1 MKLVQSSRAQ
11 VYYVVLATALI
22 YTSLVVIGLRGW
34 LNGNFDQYLVPGK
47 YAAPQNITAH
57 GFENKVFPKDSSGWD
72 GQFYYYHSDD
82 PLLLRDTSSHIDF
95 PAYRAQRVGT
105 PAIAYLVS
113 RALGQSWT
121 SPAIFFSVSVGL
133 QLIATFILASF
144 LYSKGLSPWIAML
157 WSAGGAALYTV
168 AFGFIDGGAD
178 ALLLISLILFANNKI
193 KMHVIVM
200 SLAVLSKE
208 SYTIIPIFISISQV
222 IYSAYVYRYRHHE
235 FSFNDTIKNISI
247 GLIPVIVI
255 FLWLLYLH
263 VHLNTDSILNKIGTG
278 MMGLPFQ
285 SIFHYIK
292 SGIHGETLTTVIAMT
307 SKLEPLEIKQHFPP
321 YILFIGLV
329 LFTFLII
336 LVFIKSLH
344 IALFNIKSLF
354 SDPKLLGLLLSV
366 LGLSSA
372 YACLGA
378 IQLWEPVG
386 FVKASSMLI
395 GVFIIYISM
404 KREKFPLIIVIISS
418 FLCVYSFVVIT
429 NRISVDSINV
439 DDRLIQ
445 WVKSQPECLT
455 SADISINLISVDKAF
470 PDTIINNLIMPKR
483 YIVSVKITNKSEFP
497 LSPFK
502 GKGTI
507 NAGYQWFSSDGATL
521 LYDGNRVPIS
531 RTLKYGDSD
540 TVSYIVNPPPKN
552 GNYTLRVTLVQ
563 EGCNWLYNINP
574 SIKNDIK
581 LKI

>member
-82 PLLLRDTSSHIDF
+82 PLLLRDTLSHIDM
-95 PAYRAQRVGT
+95 PAYRAQRVGI

-121 SPAIFFSVSVGL
+121 SPTIFFSVNVGL

-157 WSAGGAALYTV
+157 WSAGGSALYTV
-168 AFGFIDGGAD
+168 AFGLIDGSAD
-178 ALLLISLILFANNKI
+178 ALLLMSLISLSNKKTKEYLIL
-193 KMHVIVM
+193 M

-208 SYTIIPIFISISQV
+208 SYIIIPMAITISHLVYYLYSYIKLENTFNLLHIIKKISC
-222 IYSAYVYRYRHHE
+222 
-235 FSFNDTIKNISI
+235 N
-247 GLIPVIVI
+247 LIPII
-255 FLWLLYLH
+255 IGFLWLLYLH
-263 VHLNTDSILNKIGTG
+263 VHLNTDTFFSGVGSEMVSI
-278 MMGLPFQ
+278 PFQ
-285 SIFHYIK
+285 SILNYIY
-292 SGIHGETLTTVIAMT
+292 SGLHGKAFIASIDLT
-307 SKLEPLEIKQHFPP
+307 P
-321 YILFIGLV
+321 YIPIYKLLIGLV
-329 LFTFLII
+329 LFLLLNVSVLLIPLYNSI
-336 LVFIKSLH
+336 YSIKETLSNLQLLNVSSAI
-344 IALFNIKSLF
+344 IALSAAYTC
-354 SDPKLLGLLLSV
+354 LS
-366 LGLSSA
+366 
-372 YACLGA
+372 A

-386 FVKASSMLI
+386 FVKASSLLI
-395 GVFIIYISM
+395 GLFIIYAAINNKKKYLTVTVTSA
-404 KREKFPLIIVIISS
+404 LLAI
-418 FLCVYSFVVIT
+418 YSYVVIYD
-429 NRISVDSINV
+429 RIAANHISA
-439 DDRLIQ
+439 DDRKIL
-445 WVKSQPECLT
+445 WVTEQPECLT

-470 PDTIINNLIMPKR
+470 PDTILNNLIMPKR
-483 YIVSVKITNKSEFP
+483 YIVSVKITNKSKSS

-507 NAGYQWFSSDGATL
+507 NAGYQWFSPDGATL